1 MVRFIGRRVAFIL
14 VILVLIVFFSHLGM
28 RMLPNSEISKPDFDV
43 VRHSKAAWR
52 ETRAFVHSVLR
63 GNLGTMTIDRNPV
76 PIGDLL
82 RTSYV
87 NSMGLLLVALTFAS
101 VAGLCI
107 GTVAA
112 LIKQQALVLLLLTV
126 TLLGISTP
134 SFFAGVLLQQGG
146 IRFSK
151 VFGRR
156 LISMGGFGWDW
167 QHMLMPVMVLA
178 ARPLA
183 YLTRAA
189 FQALKQV
196 MDQDYIR
203 TAFAKGLSLRRTIY
217 AHAIRN
223 TAVPG
228 LTAVGVSIRFA
239 LSTLPIV
246 EFFFAW
252 PGMGRQLLQAIDTRQ
267 PAAVAALASA
277 LGLTFLVVNLLLDV
291 AYRFIDPRTREQ

>member
-14 VILVLIVFFSHLGM
+14 VIWVLIVFFCHLGV
-28 RMLPNSEISKPDFDV
+28 RMLPNSEISNPDFDL
-43 VRHSKAAWR
+43 VRHGKAAWR
-52 ETRAFVHSVLR
+52 ETTAFVRSTLR
-63 GNLGTMTIDRNPV
+63 GNLGTMTVDRS
-76 PIGDLL
+76 PIPIAYLL

-87 NSMGLLLVALTFAS
+87 NSMGLLLAALVGAAA
-101 VAGLCI
+101 AGLFI
-107 GTVAA
+107 GTLAA
-112 LIKQQALVLLLLTV
+112 LIKQKALVLPLLTL

-146 IRFSK
+146 IRYADLL
-151 VFGRR
+151 GRR
-156 LISMGGFGWDW
+156 LVSMGGFGWDV
-167 QHMLMPVMVLA
+167 QHMLMPVLVLA

-189 FQALKQV
+189 FLALQQV
-196 MDQDYIR
+196 MEQDYIR
-203 TAFAKGLSLRRTIY
+203 TAHAKGLSFRRVVY
-217 AHAIRN
+217 GHAIRN
-223 TAVPG
+223 VAVPG

-252 PGMGRQLLQAIDTRQ
+252 PGMGRYLLQAIDARQ

-277 LGLTFLVVNLLLDV
+277 LGLTFLVINLLLDV
-291 AYRFIDPRTREQ
+291 AFRFIDPRMRER